1 MSTSYGTVH
10 DLLPARERLGQFV
23 RHQANEAAA
32 DLGFGWVGTP
42 EAPSTYP
49 ALQAAFTHSQLIG
62 APLPVSNLYCDDTIF
77 LEPEDNI
84 AFRFWHDT
92 SHCRLGLSFAL
103 TDEWRLTMHH
113 LAVLEAAGFDHGS
126 DEYRLLRLDLIGQ
139 ITLIGVAGRFPHNQ
153 GQFTRTCAEFG
164 LDIGVLLELGRQS

>member
-77 LEPEDNI
+77 LEPEDNV

>member
-1 MSTSYGTVH
+1 MSISNGTAPN
-10 DLLPARERLGQFV
+10 LLPARKRLGQFV
-23 RHQANEAAA
+23 RQQANEAAS
-32 DLGFGWVGTP
+32 DIGFGWVGSP
-42 EAPSTYP
+42 DAPSTYP
-49 ALQAAFTHSQLIG
+49 ALQAAFTRSRLTG
-62 APLPVSNLYCDDTIF
+62 ASLPISNLHCDDTIF
-77 LEPEDNI
+77 PEPQDNI

-113 LAVLEAAGFDHGS
+113 LAELKDARFAHGS

-153 GQFTRTCAEFG
+153 GHFTRTCAEFG